1 MPVKTRGMKRRG
13 IRKARPASAAKKA
26 RSNQM
31 ALTKV
36 RNPANLVKIAAY
48 GFPDTMRMR
57 IAYGDKQTLT
67 SSAINLTPTYNYRLN
82 SIYDPDYT
90 GIGAQPYWRD
100 QLAAIYNRYRV
111 LGAKISVT
119 FANSPVTDTTT
130 TQGPFLVGIQNSNT
144 NALNNASSAGLLCSP
159 NTVCKTLSK
168 ETGPVTCSMTYSPAQ
183 VFGKAGQWSDDLAA
197 GIGNNP
203 ARGYLATLF
212 ASNDGSNAVLSVVA
226 HVVIEY
232 YVELSDQILN
242 VGS

>member
-1 MPVKTRGMKRRG
+1 MPVQTRSGIKRKMA
-13 IRKARPASAAKKA
+13 RKARPSSAKKA
-26 RSNQM
+26 RQNQRSL
-31 ALTKV
+31 ARV
-36 RNPANLVKIAAY
+36 RNPANIVRIPAY
-48 GFPDTMRMR
+48 GFPDSMRMR

-67 SSAINLTPTYNYRLN
+67 SSTINLTPTYAYRLN

-90 GIGAQPYWRD
+90 GLGAQPYWRD

-111 LGAKISVT
+111 LGAKITVT

-144 NALNNASSAGLLCSP
+144 NTLNNSTSAGLLCSP

-168 ETGPVTCSMTYSPAQ
+168 ETGPVSVSMTYSPAQ

-212 ASNDGSNAVLSVVA
+212 ASNDGANTALSVCA

-232 YVELSDQILN
+232 YVELSDMVLN